1 MWSVEVVREL
11 YSCAVKFKQ
20 VVTKTNTEKHD
31 KNANVLMIEGG
42 EQYKATKEEA
52 ENKCTIYI

>member
-1 MWSVEVVREL
+1 MEVVREL

>member
-1 MWSVEVVREL
+1 MEVAREL

-20 VVTKTNTEKHD
+20 VVTKKTNTKKRD
-31 KNANVLMIEGG
+31 KNANVLMIEGR

-52 ENKCTIYI
+52 EENKCTIYI